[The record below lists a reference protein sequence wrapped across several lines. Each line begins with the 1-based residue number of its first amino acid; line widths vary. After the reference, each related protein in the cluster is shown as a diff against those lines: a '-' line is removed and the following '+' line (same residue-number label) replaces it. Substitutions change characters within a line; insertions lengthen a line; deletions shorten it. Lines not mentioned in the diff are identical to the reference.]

1 MILLYLAIGLLVF
14 TLIGM
19 PLGYSI
25 GLSSLFSLV
34 VENPMFLSMFPQ
46 RVWAGAY
53 GYTMICLPLFM
64 LMGELANKSGFTD
77 NMTNILLY
85 MVKPIRGGIAE
96 VNVLQSMFF
105 GGISGSSVAD
115 VVATGGLLMPAMKK
129 QGYSEE
135 FSAGLTVASST
146 MGIIIPPSGPMI
158 MYSMITGASVSALF
172 MGGIIPGIL
181 VALTQLIA
189 VYVLSKIK
197 GYKAQPIPF
206 EWGHF
211 KKTLAKGLPTL
222 VMPLLLLGSIA
233 FGIATASEAAALA
246 VFYVLLLDRLI
257 YHKLTWKDIKIALRN
272 TFLATSGIVVII
284 GFSMIFSWIMTMQQV
299 PQTVAAFIVSM
310 NLPRELLIAAVI
322 VLILIMGCFLDV
334 TPAILMMTPLLL
346 PIAQAAG
353 INEIQFGII
362 FTSGLAIGLATPP
375 VGMCLNACARING
388 MSILKIARGALPFL
402 VCNVLVLFLIS
413 YIPAL
418 TSWIPSITG

>member
-14 TLIGM
+14 TVIGM
-19 PLGYSI
+19 PLAYSI

-34 VENPMFLSMFPQ
+34 VENPMFLNMFPQ

-64 LMGELANKSGFTD
+64 LMGELANRSGFTD

-181 VALTQLIA
+181 VALTQLVM
-189 VYVLSKIK
+189 VYILSKIK

-257 YHKLTWKDIKIALRN
+257 YRKLTWKDIKIALRN

-299 PQTVAAFIVSM
+299 PQTVASFLIAL
-310 NLPRELLIAAVI
+310 NLPRGLLIFSII

>member
-1 MILLYLAIGLLVF
+1 MILLYLAVGLLVF
-14 TLIGM
+14 TIIGM

-25 GLSSLFSLV
+25 GLSSMFSLLI
-34 VENPMFLSMFPQ
+34 ENPMFLNMFPQ

-189 VYVLSKIK
+189 VYILSKIH

-211 KKTLAKGLPTL
+211 KMTLAKGLPTL

-233 FGIATASEAAALA
+233 FGVATASEAAALA

-257 YHKLTWKDIKIALRN
+257 YHKLTWKDIKTALRN

-310 NLPRELLIAAVI
+310 NLSRELLIAALI

-334 TPAILMMTPLLL
+334 SPAILMMTPILL

-353 INEIQFGII
+353 IGDVQFGII

-388 MSILKIARGALPFL
+388 MSVLKIARGALPFI
-402 VCNVLVLFLIS
+402 VCNVIVLFLIS

-418 TSWIPSITG
+418 TMWIPSITG